1 MPPTRAQGV
10 SALEHVVRVVLNQS
24 TDSPVSKMLTHV
36 GLEMIYD
43 LLGLDHTDID
53 DLTYLDDET
62 EKKLSLGHREMLR
75 AFLAFVIYREQTSAP
90 VGDNWL
96 GLTHGEYD
104 DFRVSAAYLTL
115 RSGLSSRRAHAADSS
130 TSVTQTPRDPVVDFK
145 KGIKQDASLFPTL
158 KDEKQWDH

>member
-36 GLEMIYD
+36 GLETIHD
-43 LLGLDHTDID
+43 LLGLDHADID
-53 DLTYLDDET
+53 DLTYVDDET

-75 AFLAFVIYREQTSAP
+75 AFVAFVIYREETSAP

-96 GLTHGEYD
+96 GLT
-104 DFRVSAAYLTL
+104 RA
-115 RSGLSSRRAHAADSS
+115 RIRRNQIRQ
-130 TSVTQTPRDPVVDFK
+130 TTGGPVT
-145 KGIKQDASLFPTL
+145 
-158 KDEKQWDH
+158 